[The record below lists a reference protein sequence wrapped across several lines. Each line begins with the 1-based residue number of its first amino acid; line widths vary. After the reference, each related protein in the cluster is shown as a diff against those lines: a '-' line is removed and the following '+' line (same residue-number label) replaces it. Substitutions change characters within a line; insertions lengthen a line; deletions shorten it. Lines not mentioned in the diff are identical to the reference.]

1 MLTATLAVVA
11 MAGALSTGATPSPSL
26 QTNYSEALTQ
36 ASAGHKPMAVFLGHD
51 ADKIKRMI
59 TDGTISAEAAKI
71 LRDKYVCV
79 CLDAEKGAGKDLAD
93 RVKMSE
99 GLIISDSKGGISAL
113 RDRGTIKGDDLTR
126 QLGQFADP
134 AATTAPRAV
143 YAAPTY
149 GTPVYGGTYQTIPSY
164 GSPYSNGSCSLRGH

>member
-26 QTNYSEALTQ
+26 QTNYTEALSQ

-51 ADKIKRMI
+51 ADKVQRLIS
-59 TDGTISAEAAKI
+59 DGTISAEAAKI
-71 LRDKYVCV
+71 LREKYVCV

-93 RVKMSE
+93 RVKMTE
-99 GLIISDSKGGISAL
+99 GLILEDSKGGIAAM
-113 RDRGTIKGDDLTR
+113 RDRGTIAGEDLTR
-126 QLGQFADP
+126 QLGQYADP
-134 AATTAPRAV
+134 AAAAAPRAV

-149 GTPVYGGTYQTIPSY
+149 GTPVYGGTYQTIPSF